1 MYRRCLELPLLRA
14 RRDGIRMVTH
24 NDVSGAQC
32 AQAADTVCALLKSP
46 DWLQAQREARAQ
58 NGGLDEDVLR

>member
-1 MYRRCLELPLLRA
+1 
-14 RRDGIRMVTH
+14 MVTH

-32 AQAADTVCALLKSP
+32 AQAADTVCALLRQP